1 MNRQTLGGRRH
12 KPSFPVS
19 PKKPSDLSKTHSLP
33 PAKNHFFALPLEL
46 RQQILLHT
54 TQPPPYDRKWNGQ
67 GASYSE
73 PYWASFDVKYRFS
86 KTKYDVITRYYERQC
101 RTLEIHTK
109 MWRDRYLVRD
119 SRDKMKMEECEW
131 IYKEWARKW
140 EAWRVWILNV
150 RDEVEKKIERIG
162 AKDGDDE
169 EYYVEGKKRREL
181 RRQVEEGHSLYRL
194 EVPLFEDLRQHSYT
208 RYLTD
213 AS

>member
-1 MNRQTLGGRRH
+1 
-12 KPSFPVS
+12 
-19 PKKPSDLSKTHSLP
+19 
-33 PAKNHFFALPLEL
+33 
-46 RQQILLHT
+46 
-54 TQPPPYDRKWNGQ
+54 
-67 GASYSE
+67 
-73 PYWASFDVKYRFS
+73 
-86 KTKYDVITRYYERQC
+86 
-101 RTLEIHTK
+101 
-109 MWRDRYLVRD
+109 
-119 SRDKMKMEECEW
+119 MKMEECEW

-150 RDEVEKKIERIG
+150 RDEVEEKIDSIG
-162 AKDGDDE
+162 AKDGNDD